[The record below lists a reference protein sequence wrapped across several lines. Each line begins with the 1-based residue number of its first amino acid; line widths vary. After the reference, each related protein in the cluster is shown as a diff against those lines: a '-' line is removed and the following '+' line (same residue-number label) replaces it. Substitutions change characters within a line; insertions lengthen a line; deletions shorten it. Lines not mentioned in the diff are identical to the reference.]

1 MKEPGRPLAEPES
14 DDPQHELEEYA
25 GGYITA
31 HHGRIP
37 AWLAAVYAALF
48 AWSLYYLYTY
58 WGGLGPGQIG

>member
-1 MKEPGRPLAEPES
+1 MKEPASPLGKPMS
-14 DDPQHELEEYA
+14 DDSHHELEEYA

-31 HHGRIP
+31 WRGRVP
-37 AWLAAVYAALF
+37 AWLAIVYAVLA